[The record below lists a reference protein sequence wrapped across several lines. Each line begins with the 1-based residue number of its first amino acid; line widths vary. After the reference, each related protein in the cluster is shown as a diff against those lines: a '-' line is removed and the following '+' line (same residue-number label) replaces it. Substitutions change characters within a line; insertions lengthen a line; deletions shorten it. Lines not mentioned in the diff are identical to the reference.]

1 MRLNI
6 LFGGSAG
13 TGPNI
18 LTHILGEAL
27 VKQGY
32 FVFYSRDY
40 QSLIRGGHNFN
51 VLTFSDKSVHSNDKK
66 IDIMIALDENTEKI
80 HLAKL
85 KKNGIILKGKKENM
99 YFAGALFKVL
109 GLDFKILENE
119 LKKLKKRFKE
129 NLENSK
135 KGFKEEKRIVK
146 ILGTK
151 KNNSYFMNGNQGISQ
166 GAIKSGLDIYYAYPM
181 TPATSVLR
189 ELAQKQIKN
198 NFLVLEL
205 ENEIAV
211 INSAIGSA
219 ITGAKSMVGTSGGG
233 FDLMTEGLSLTGIAE
248 VPLVIFLSQRPGPGT
263 GVATYTAQG
272 DLNIARHS
280 GHGEF
285 QRIVLA
291 PGNPKEAEELTNQ
304 AFYFSQKYK
313 IPCIVLSDKHLGESF
328 YTLTENAKIVASEKN
343 TILKKFNSYEKD
355 LEGSA
360 TENPEI
366 IKKNIESRKKKYKKI
381 VEDAKKFEQYKI
393 HGKKNSKN
401 IIVSWGSTSGAILDS
416 IKDLDCKFLQV
427 LYIEPFSKEIKKE
440 LENKNI
446 ILIENNSTGQLG
458 NLIREKTGI
467 EIKNK
472 ILRYDG
478 RPFLADELEY
488 EIGLKLR
495 SKKMDKLIREK
506 ISV

>member
-6 LFGGSAG
+6 LFGGPAG

-51 VLTFSDKSVHSNDKK
+51 VLTFSDKSVYSNDKK
-66 IDIMIALDENTEKI
+66 IDILIALDQNTEKV
-80 HLAKL
+80 HKEKL
-85 KKNGIILKGKKENM
+85 EKEGIILNGEKENM

-109 GLDFKILENE
+109 GLDFKILEEE
-119 LKKLKKRFKE
+119 LKELKKRFKE

-135 KGFKEEKRIVK
+135 KGYEEEKRTVK
-146 ILGTK
+146 ITTSK
-151 KNNSYFMNGNQGISQ
+151 KNDSYFINGNQGISQ
-166 GAIKSGLDIYYAYPM
+166 GAIKSGLDVYYAYPM
-181 TPATSVLR
+181 TPATSVLG

-205 ENEIAV
+205 ENETAV

-272 DLNIARHS
+272 DLDIARHS

-285 QRIVLA
+285 QRVVLA

-304 AFYFSQKYK
+304 AFYFSQKFK

-328 YTLTENAKIVASEKN
+328 YTLTENAKIVES
-343 TILKKFNSYEKD
+343 KKSVKLGRFNSYEKD
-355 LEGSA
+355 EEGVA

-366 IKKNIESRKKKYKKI
+366 IKKNIEARKKKQKEIKKD
-381 VEDAKKFEQYKI
+381 VKKFEQYKI
-393 HGKKNSKN
+393 YGKANSKN
-401 IIVSWGSTSGAILDS
+401 IVVGWGSTSGAILDS
-416 IKDLDCKFLQV
+416 INDLNCKFLQV
-427 LYIEPFSKEIKKE
+427 LYIEPFSDQIKKA

-478 RPFLADELEY
+478 RAFLADELKE
-488 EIGLKLR
+488 EIRGKLR
-495 SKKMDKLIREK
+495 
-506 ISV
+506 

>member
-1 MRLNI
+1 
-6 LFGGSAG
+6 
-13 TGPNI
+13 
-18 LTHILGEAL
+18 
-27 VKQGY
+27 
-32 FVFYSRDY
+32 
-40 QSLIRGGHNFN
+40 
-51 VLTFSDKSVHSNDKK
+51 
-66 IDIMIALDENTEKI
+66 
-80 HLAKL
+80 
-85 KKNGIILKGKKENM
+85 
-99 YFAGALFKVL
+99 
-109 GLDFKILENE
+109 
-119 LKKLKKRFKE
+119 
-129 NLENSK
+129 
-135 KGFKEEKRIVK
+135 
-146 ILGTK
+146 
-151 KNNSYFMNGNQGISQ
+151 
-166 GAIKSGLDIYYAYPM
+166 M
-181 TPATSVLR
+181 TPATSVLG

-205 ENEIAV
+205 ENETAV

-272 DLNIARHS
+272 DLDIARHS

-285 QRIVLA
+285 QRVVLA

-304 AFYFSQKYK
+304 AFYFSQKFK

-328 YTLTENAKIVASEKN
+328 YTLTENAKIVES
-343 TILKKFNSYEKD
+343 KKSVKLGRFNSYEKD
-355 LEGSA
+355 EEGVA

-366 IKKNIESRKKKYKKI
+366 IKKNIEARKKKQKEIKKD
-381 VEDAKKFEQYKI
+381 VKKFEQYKI
-393 HGKKNSKN
+393 YGKANSKN
-401 IIVSWGSTSGAILDS
+401 IVVGWGSTSGAILDS
-416 IKDLDCKFLQV
+416 INDLNCKFLQV
-427 LYIEPFSKEIKKE
+427 LYIEPFSDQIKKA

-478 RPFLADELEY
+478 RAFLADELKE
-488 EIGLKLR
+488 EIRGKLR
-495 SKKMDKLIREK
+495 
-506 ISV
+506 